1 MVLLPDIDTYY
12 DLLKHGITLNVVYVY
27 LIQGT
32 LVTLLSQVFPPLVLS
47 CHLIIHLSIFSLSLM
62 SVTCRWYIL
71 TFWLAPWPN
80 VSSGI
85 TGTGMIFTM
94 VALAN
99 WSKHWIS
106 TNQLPFGNT
115 FWCLWNLLDILVHYA
130 AACMRVTQPMSKMD
144 DTHHTTAHLIGDT
157 ALLFVPQGSN
167 EMKTLHLVIGF
178 NPWLIFGPLPNFCW
192 FLIGQ

>member
-1 MVLLPDIDTYY
+1 MCYGIATRHWYVLWLIETWHHTECSIRILNSRYFGDIIESRFSPPWFCLATY
-12 DLLKHGITLNVVYVY
+12 
-27 LIQGT
+27 
-32 LVTLLSQVFPPLVLS
+32 
-47 CHLIIHLSIFSLSLM
+47 IIHLSFFSLSLM

-99 WSKHWIS
+99 WSIHWIS

-144 DTHHTTAHLIGDT
+144 DPHHTTAHLIGNT
-157 ALLFVPQGSN
+157 ALLFVP
-167 EMKTLHLVIGF
+167 
-178 NPWLIFGPLPNFCW
+178 
-192 FLIGQ
+192 